1 MLSHDTLNLEYVFF
15 DKMKL
20 FQMSD
25 EAPGNL
31 LVLSGLTHKQLET
44 HVCLISTVATAAL
57 VLKHQAIS
65 SRSADC
71 ILIDQFHT
79 TILYLLWKT
88 SENKITFWWKNIYTQ
103 LFKVLA
109 PCITLVPT

>member
-1 MLSHDTLNLEYVFF
+1 MLSQDKLNFEYVSY

-44 HVCLISTVATAAL
+44 HVCLTSTVATAAL

-65 SRSADC
+65 SHSANS

-79 TILYLLWKT
+79 TILYLL
-88 SENKITFWWKNIYTQ
+88 
-103 LFKVLA
+103 
-109 PCITLVPT
+109 